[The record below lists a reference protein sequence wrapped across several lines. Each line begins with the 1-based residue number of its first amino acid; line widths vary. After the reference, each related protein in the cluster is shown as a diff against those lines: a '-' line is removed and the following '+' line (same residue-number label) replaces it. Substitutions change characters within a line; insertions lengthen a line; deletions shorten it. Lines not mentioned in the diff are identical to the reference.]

1 MKYLII
7 ITLVLFDM
15 LFALPNDNMTDIET
29 PKEYSKE
36 VQDIQTSDYE
46 CNLYVEKTGASLY
59 IMSIAEQNNDK
70 KTVSSEFLIFLKNS
84 DNAIEYC
91 KYVSDNVTEDI
102 INIQNGVTLYYNNSI
117 K

>member
-7 ITLVLFDM
+7 TMLVLFDM
-15 LFALPNDNMTDIET
+15 LFALPNDKMTDIEPSIEYT
-29 PKEYSKE
+29 KEIQS
-36 VQDIQTSDYE
+36 IQTSDYE

-59 IMSIAEQNNDK
+59 LMSIAEQNNDK
-70 KTVSSEFLIFLKNS
+70 KTISSEFLTFLKNS

-91 KYVSDNVTEDI
+91 KYVSNNISEDI
-102 INIQNGVTLYYNNSI
+102 INIQEGVTIYYNSSI